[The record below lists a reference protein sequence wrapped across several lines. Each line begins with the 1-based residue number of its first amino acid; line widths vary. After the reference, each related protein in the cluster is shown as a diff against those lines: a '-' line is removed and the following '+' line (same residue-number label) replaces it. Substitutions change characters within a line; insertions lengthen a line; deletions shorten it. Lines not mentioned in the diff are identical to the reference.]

1 MNQDISIAV
10 ALIVITT
17 FFLIVQLYK
26 NYKLEED
33 IEMYKQSIMYL
44 EDRIAK
50 RDIEGERN
58 FKDLVAGID
67 GVTSVSLSA
76 KRYVELLRAEESL
89 VELQLKVKEIS
100 DVK

>member
-10 ALIVITT
+10 ALIIGTLAL
-17 FFLIVQLYK
+17 LIIQLYK
-26 NYKLEED
+26 NHKLEED
-33 IEMYKQSIMYL
+33 IEMYKQSNRYL

-76 KRYVELLRAEESL
+76 KRYVELLRAENDLIE
-89 VELQLKVKEIS
+89 LKVKVREL
-100 DVK
+100 DNG

>member
-10 ALIVITT
+10 ALIIGSVI
-17 FFLIVQLYK
+17 LLMVQVYK
-26 NYKLEED
+26 NHKLEED
-33 IEMYKQSIMYL
+33 IEMYRQSNRYL

-76 KRYVELLRAEESL
+76 KRYVELLRAENDLIE
-89 VELQLKVKEIS
+89 LKVKVREL
-100 DVK
+100 DNG

>member
-10 ALIVITT
+10 ALIIGSVI
-17 FFLIVQLYK
+17 LLMVQVYK
-26 NYKLEED
+26 NHKLEED
-33 IEMYKQSIMYL
+33 IEMYKQSNRYL

-76 KRYVELLRAEESL
+76 KRYVELLRAENDL
-89 VELQLKVKEIS
+89 VELKVKVREL
-100 DVK
+100 DNG

>member
-10 ALIVITT
+10 ALIIGTLV
-17 FFLIVQLYK
+17 LLMVQVYK
-26 NYKLEED
+26 NHKLEED
-33 IEMYKQSIMYL
+33 IEMYKQSNKYL

-76 KRYVELLRAEESL
+76 KRYVELLRAENDLIE
-89 VELQLKVKEIS
+89 LKVKVREL
-100 DVK
+100 DNE

>member
-10 ALIVITT
+10 ALIIGTLV
-17 FFLIVQLYK
+17 LLLVQVYK
-26 NYKLEED
+26 NHKLEED
-33 IEMYKQSIMYL
+33 IDMYKQSNQYL
-44 EDRIAK
+44 ENRIAK

-76 KRYVELLRAEESL
+76 KRYVELLRAENDLIE
-89 VELQLKVKEIS
+89 LKVKVREL
-100 DVK
+100 DNG

>member
-1 MNQDISIAV
+1 MNRDISIAV

-17 FFLIVQLYK
+17 FLLMIQLYK
-26 NYKLEED
+26 NHKLEED
-33 IEMYKQSIMYL
+33 IEMYKRSNRYL

-67 GVTSVSLSA
+67 GVNSVSLSA
-76 KRYVELLRAEESL
+76 KRYVELLRAENDL
-89 VELQLKVKEIS
+89 VDLKVKVREL
-100 DVK
+100 DNE

>member
-10 ALIVITT
+10 ALIIGNVI
-17 FFLIVQLYK
+17 LLMVQVYK
-26 NYKLEED
+26 NHKLEED
-33 IEMYKQSIMYL
+33 IEMYKQSNRYL

-50 RDIEGERN
+50 RDIEGECN

-76 KRYVELLRAEESL
+76 KRYVELLRAENDLIE
-89 VELQLKVKEIS
+89 LKVK
-100 DVK
+100 VKELDNG

>member
-10 ALIVITT
+10 ALIIGTLV
-17 FFLIVQLYK
+17 LLLVQVYK
-26 NYKLEED
+26 NHKLEED
-33 IEMYKQSIMYL
+33 IEMYKQSNRYL

-58 FKDLVAGID
+58 FKDLVGGID

-76 KRYVELLRAEESL
+76 KRYVELLRAENDLIE
-89 VELQLKVKEIS
+89 LKVRVREL
-100 DVK
+100 DNG

>member
-17 FFLIVQLYK
+17 FFLMIQLYK
-26 NYKLEED
+26 NHKLEED
-33 IEMYKQSIMYL
+33 IEMYKQSNRYL
-44 EDRIAK
+44 EDKIAK

-76 KRYVELLRAEESL
+76 KRYIELLRAENDLIE
-89 VELQLKVKEIS
+89 LKVKVREL
-100 DVK
+100 DNG

>member
-10 ALIVITT
+10 AFIVITT
-17 FFLIVQLYK
+17 FFLMIQLYK
-26 NYKLEED
+26 NHKLEED
-33 IEMYKQSIMYL
+33 IEMYKQSNRYL

-76 KRYVELLRAEESL
+76 KRYVELLRAENDL
-89 VELQLKVKEIS
+89 VDLKVKVREL
-100 DVK
+100 DNE

>member
-10 ALIVITT
+10 FLIVIMT

-26 NYKLEED
+26 NHKLEED
-33 IEMYKQSIMYL
+33 IEMYKQSNRYL

-76 KRYVELLRAEESL
+76 KRYVELLRAENDLIE
-89 VELQLKVKEIS
+89 LKVKVREL
-100 DVK
+100 DNG

>member
-10 ALIVITT
+10 ALIIGTLV
-17 FFLIVQLYK
+17 LLLVQVYK
-26 NYKLEED
+26 NHKLEED
-33 IEMYKQSIMYL
+33 IEMYKRSNRYL

-76 KRYVELLRAEESL
+76 KRYVELLRAENDLIE
-89 VELQLKVKEIS
+89 LKVKVREL
-100 DVK
+100 DNE

>member
-10 ALIVITT
+10 ALIIGTLV
-17 FFLIVQLYK
+17 LLLVQVYK
-26 NYKLEED
+26 NHKLEED
-33 IEMYKQSIMYL
+33 IEMYKQSNQYL
-44 EDRIAK
+44 ENRIAK

-76 KRYVELLRAEESL
+76 KRYVELLRAENDL
-89 VELQLKVKEIS
+89 VDLKVKVREL
-100 DVK
+100 DNE

>member
-1 MNQDISIAV
+1 MNQDINIAV

-17 FFLIVQLYK
+17 FFLMIQLYK
-26 NYKLEED
+26 NHKLEED
-33 IEMYKQSIMYL
+33 IEMYKRSNRYL

-76 KRYVELLRAEESL
+76 KRYVELLRAENDLIE
-89 VELQLKVKEIS
+89 LKVKVREL
-100 DVK
+100 DNG

>member
-10 ALIVITT
+10 ALIIGSVI
-17 FFLIVQLYK
+17 LLMVQVYK
-26 NYKLEED
+26 NHKLEED
-33 IEMYKQSIMYL
+33 IEMYKQSNRYL

-76 KRYVELLRAEESL
+76 KRYVELLRAENDL
-89 VELQLKVKEIS
+89 VDLKVKVREL
-100 DVK
+100 DNG

>member
-10 ALIVITT
+10 ALIIGNVI
-17 FFLIVQLYK
+17 LLMVQVYK
-26 NYKLEED
+26 NHKLEED
-33 IEMYKQSIMYL
+33 IEMYKQSNRYL

-76 KRYVELLRAEESL
+76 KRYVELLRAENDLIE
-89 VELQLKVKEIS
+89 LKVKVREL
-100 DVK
+100 DNG

>member
-1 MNQDISIAV
+1 MNQDISLAV
-10 ALIVITT
+10 ALIIGSVI
-17 FFLIVQLYK
+17 LLMIQVYK
-26 NYKLEED
+26 NHKLEED
-33 IEMYKQSIMYL
+33 IEMYKQSNRYL

-76 KRYVELLRAEESL
+76 KRYVELLRAENDLIE
-89 VELQLKVKEIS
+89 LKVKVREL
-100 DVK
+100 DNG

>member
-1 MNQDISIAV
+1 MNQDISIAI
-10 ALIVITT
+10 ALIIGNVI
-17 FFLIVQLYK
+17 LLMVQVYK
-26 NYKLEED
+26 NHKLEED
-33 IEMYKQSIMYL
+33 IEMYKQSNRYL

-76 KRYVELLRAEESL
+76 KRYVELLRAENDLIE
-89 VELQLKVKEIS
+89 LKVRVRELGNG
-100 DVK
+100 

>member
-17 FFLIVQLYK
+17 FFLMIQLYK
-26 NYKLEED
+26 NHKLEED
-33 IEMYKQSIMYL
+33 IEMYKRSNRYL

-76 KRYVELLRAEESL
+76 KRYVELLRAENDLIE
-89 VELQLKVKEIS
+89 LKVKVREL
-100 DVK
+100 DNG

>member
-1 MNQDISIAV
+1 MEQDYALSIFLLV
-10 ALIVITT
+10 VTIVI
-17 FFLIVQLYK
+17 LVVQIYK
-26 NYKLEED
+26 NNELSKENERLGRD
-33 IEMYKQSIMYL
+33 NKYL

-76 KRYVELLRAEESL
+76 KRYVELLKAENDL
-89 VELQLKVKEIS
+89 VDLKVKMRELG
-100 DVK
+100 DG